1 MSSTNIQEIVMGIF
15 GDDKRQDERLDALEN
30 HIRDLTQSVQTNQAD
45 LAETRITLLGLQAN
59 LDDKVSAADVDPAI
73 VKLNEDLATA
83 RQELEQASA
92 AASESWAELQGG
104 VNDAFERLRTST
116 RAAVERLKSA

>member
-59 LDDKVSAADVDPAI
+59 VDDKVSAADIDPAI

>member
-1 MSSTNIQEIVMGIF
+1 MGIF